1 MTKEADKLE
10 KLCEIDRLKRS
21 FSDDEIDFTIAENQN
36 KYISDSLEVIELAY
50 KQYKDNVASVLNNK
64 KYSHTYKTEK
74 TQELK
79 EQFILFKDLQLSKAR
94 ESVAQMRGI
103 LQGIDDLEKEDKD
116 PLLTELTKMNLLNMM
131 NIGLKFED
139 DTFIKSK
146 ISEIIE
152 YEDLKT
158 ILQNKI
164 KKTKKGHLLSDI
176 EAEYQSKNAKY
187 INLDKLDNQLQ
198 TMRSYKDT
206 VFNRLDMSKLEI
218 IK

>member
-1 MTKEADKLE
+1 M
-10 KLCEIDRLKRS
+10 
-21 FSDDEIDFTIAENQN
+21 
-36 KYISDSLEVIELAY
+36 
-50 KQYKDNVASVLNNK
+50 
-64 KYSHTYKTEK
+64 TEK

-79 EQFILFKDLQLSKAR
+79 EQFRLCKDLQLSKAR
-94 ESVAQMRGI
+94 ESVAHIGGM

-116 PLLTELTKMNLLNMM
+116 PLLTELTKMNLLNMI

>member
-1 MTKEADKLE
+1 M
-10 KLCEIDRLKRS
+10 
-21 FSDDEIDFTIAENQN
+21 
-36 KYISDSLEVIELAY
+36 
-50 KQYKDNVASVLNNK
+50 
-64 KYSHTYKTEK
+64 
-74 TQELK
+74 
-79 EQFILFKDLQLSKAR
+79 R
-94 ESVAQMRGI
+94 EI
-103 LQGIDDLEKEDKD
+103 LQRINDLEKEDKD
-116 PLLTELTKMNLLNMM
+116 PLLMELTKMNLLNMM
-131 NIGLKFED
+131 NIALKFED

-152 YEDLKT
+152 YEDLKA

-164 KKTKKGHLLSDI
+164 KKTRKGHLLSDI

>member
-21 FSDDEIDFTIAENQN
+21 FSDDEIDFTIPENQN

-64 KYSHTYKTEK
+64 KNSHTYKTEK

-79 EQFILFKDLQLSKAR
+79 KQFILFKDLQLSKAR

-116 PLLTELTKMNLLNMM
+116 PLLTEITKMNLLNMM
-131 NIGLKFED
+131 NIALKFED

-158 ILQNKI
+158 ILQNKV
-164 KKTKKGHLLSDI
+164 KKTRKGHLLSDI

-198 TMRSYKDT
+198 TMRNYKDT

>member
-1 MTKEADKLE
+1 MTKEASKLE
-10 KLCEIDRLKRS
+10 KLCEIDKIKSSL
-21 FSDDEIDFTIAENQN
+21 SDDEIDFTIAENQT
-36 KYISDSLEVIELAY
+36 KCISDSLISIEIAY
-50 KQYKDNVASVLNNK
+50 KQYKKDVEDILNNK

-74 TQELK
+74 AQELK

-94 ESVAQMRGI
+94 ELVATMRGM
-103 LQGIDDLEKEDKD
+103 LEAIDDLKKEEKD
-116 PLLTELTKMNLLNMM
+116 PLLEQITKMNLLNMI
-131 NIGLKFED
+131 NISLKFED

-152 YEDLKT
+152 HEDLKV
-158 ILQNKI
+158 ILENKI
-164 KKTKKGHLLSDI
+164 KRTKKSHLLSDI

>member
-21 FSDDEIDFTIAENQN
+21 FSDNEIDFTIPENQN

-94 ESVAQMRGI
+94 ESVAHIRGM

-116 PLLTELTKMNLLNMM
+116 PLLMEITKMNLLNMM
-131 NIGLKFED
+131 NIALKFED

-158 ILQNKI
+158 ILQNKV
-164 KKTKKGHLLSDI
+164 KKTRKVHLLSDI

>member
-21 FSDDEIDFTIAENQN
+21 FSDNEIDFTIPDNQN

-94 ESVAQMRGI
+94 ESVAQIRI
-103 LQGIDDLEKEDKD
+103 
-116 PLLTELTKMNLLNMM
+116 THHVVS
-131 NIGLKFED
+131 
-139 DTFIKSK
+139 IK
-146 ISEIIE
+146 
-152 YEDLKT
+152 L
-158 ILQNKI
+158 
-164 KKTKKGHLLSDI
+164 
-176 EAEYQSKNAKY
+176 
-187 INLDKLDNQLQ
+187 
-198 TMRSYKDT
+198 
-206 VFNRLDMSKLEI
+206 
-218 IK
+218 